1 MVKKTEAVD
10 STTSTTRRGTRR
22 ARPIRAS
29 LGLVRRGEHEG
40 AARLCADDDHRCW
53 LGLWLWL
60 GLGLGLGLV
69 MEGRRQMDA
78 QRDGAAGKS
87 TDGRHCC
94 CKRAACKNV
103 GE

>member
-40 AARLCADDDHRCW
+40 AARLCADDHRCW
-53 LGLWLWL
+53 LGL
-60 GLGLGLGLV
+60 GFV
-69 MEGRRQMDA
+69 ASFASPCVTASRRLCA
-78 QRDGAAGKS
+78 
-87 TDGRHCC
+87 
-94 CKRAACKNV
+94 
-103 GE
+103 

>member
-1 MVKKTEAVD
+1 MYPAGY
-10 STTSTTRRGTRR
+10 RTRR

-40 AARLCADDDHRCW
+40 AARLCADAYRC
-53 LGLWLWL
+53 WL

-69 MEGRRQMDA
+69 MEGRRQMGA
-78 QRDGAAGKS
+78 ERGGAAGKS

-94 CKRAACKNV
+94 CKRAACKYV
-103 GE
+103 GA